1 MAWQLQA
8 HVHEQ
13 QSTNS
18 IKIMGNFGHLISLG
32 SSIMWSFLNKV
43 EQKKTHNDIASVLM

>member
-8 HVHEQ
+8 HVHDQ

-43 EQKKTHNDIASVLM
+43 